1 MTIAQLIDMLEDF
14 DQDAQVLGD
23 DGTRFVTVE
32 KSDVIK
38 HTDVVYIHTW
48 RNIDHEEYLKD
59 EVDTIM
65 SVCHGHPEENI
76 MKMVIANLS
85 KQQVDRELYVDDRF
99 FLHKYIREKVDKE
112 QKTINIRELEGYK
125 EHLRD
130 LIKQC
135 DNKIAELTK
144 GQNDES

>member
-1 MTIAQLIDMLEDF
+1 MTIAQLIELLENF
-14 DQDAQVLGD
+14 DQDAQVFGD

-32 KSDVIK
+32 RPDVYRYANVRIR
-38 HTDVVYIHTW
+38 TW

-76 MKMVIANLS
+76 MKMVTDNLA
-85 KQQVDRELYVDDRF
+85 KQEVDRELTVDDRI
-99 FLHKYIREKVDKE
+99 FLRKYIREKVAKE
-112 QKTINIRELEGYK
+112 QKSIDIMELEAYK

-130 LIKQC
+130 LIKEC
-135 DNKIAELTK
+135 DKKIAELTK
-144 GQNDES
+144 SEEDEDV